1 MHNRG
6 DIPSRKA
13 IMLRLASATL
23 VCATLAACAGGGY
36 GPGYGRDYR
45 EPVPPVRVGPDTSRP
60 ADPLA
65 RSMSYTCEDLTTVT
79 LTEGRPAA
87 VTFNS
92 GVVVTLDYTG
102 GNRYGVPPTQFIA
115 SGGEGVLYNKNRA
128 VRCRAK

>member
-1 MHNRG
+1 
-6 DIPSRKA
+6 
-13 IMLRLASATL
+13 MLRLASATL
-23 VCATLAACAGGGY
+23 ASVVLAACAGGGY
-36 GPGYGRDYR
+36 GYGPAPGRDYR

-92 GVVVTLDYTG
+92 GVVISLDRTG
-102 GNRYGVPPTQFIA
+102 GNRYGVAPSQFIA
-115 SGGEGVLYNKNRA
+115 SGGEGTLYNNNRV